1 MGKINNVLAM
11 LKILESGQKYSVQ
24 DLANKL
30 EVSKRMVKMYKN
42 ELEKA
47 GIYLETIYGPYGGYV
62 YNKKNNYDI
71 SFDYNDIDNIEN
83 ILNKLTVTEK
93 DNLNITLEKIKT
105 LVIYSV
111 DENENIKIDN
121 KDLKRKYRIL
131 SVAINK
137 KIMFVSFTIIKKEIF
152 CLIHFHFIKV

>member
-62 YNKKNNYDI
+62 YNKN
-71 SFDYNDIDNIEN
+71 
-83 ILNKLTVTEK
+83 
-93 DNLNITLEKIKT
+93 
-105 LVIYSV
+105 
-111 DENENIKIDN
+111 
-121 KDLKRKYRIL
+121 
-131 SVAINK
+131 
-137 KIMFVSFTIIKKEIF
+137 
-152 CLIHFHFIKV
+152 FIWL